1 MVILLKNIEGKQC
14 LIELLQLTTLNPNIM
29 KSDSEKD
36 RRIPKDKKDIKVTPF
51 GTKKEKR
58 DVPDQVPRE
67 EFTEDQPNKEK
78 SKEEK

>member
-1 MVILLKNIEGKQC
+1 
-14 LIELLQLTTLNPNIM
+14 M

-78 SKEEK
+78 SEEEK